1 MGAGQALGKSGERAA
16 AALLDNLSTDSL
28 DFKVLASPK
37 KQVLQCQLASTARS
51 RHGALPGLGILILLR
66 IGSVTFHTFVPVA
79 LLQFPMGTQVLL

>member
-37 KQVLQCQLASTARS
+37 KQVPQCQLASTKQTRGTAW
-51 RHGALPGLGILILLR
+51 LGILILLR

-79 LLQFPMGTQVLL
+79 LLQFPR